1 MEPIKNKVHQEK
13 ANNLNSS
20 SKKNQGGLSNSS
32 ESKGD
37 PNSSNKNLLKDTV
50 KKLNSPKDE
59 NTIKDQKK
67 LKNGN
72 PTNAKEK
79 TFYQFIQGILNDDK
93 PKLEKILKDCQSHA
107 MVNRL
112 SIEGFTPIQYAALFG
127 SISAFDYLISL
138 KAQTDKDVEGL
149 HLIHLSLSRAIF
161 KKYQKKCLSMFNHI
175 YKKLPEQRKYV
186 DRLGRTFLHMIFE
199 YDFSQALEK
208 MEINLEDLF
217 QEDYNGDYVINYIYI
232 YNANNCFLE
241 VAKDSKCLA
250 EIYRLIRKK
259 YEENKGGKYIF
270 KEKFL
275 ENLFLRQ
282 NFYAIGIIII
292 NSLCFQKELIEDL
305 DNLYKYYSQIDKT
318 QSEIEQIGINNMKE
332 NLKYALNVM
341 KNLNRDTNLQFKFP
355 KIFDKKTGI
364 IYNSNC
370 IKHIKLPDEKV
381 KHLTT
386 RLEMFENSDRLAC
399 LIDGETGVIL
409 NDQIFYFGTEKK
421 YAYSGNTN
429 MAFHESTRKACL
441 NDILKCHDIK
451 YIRNLKN
458 LCEKINQ
465 SKTRN
470 NTNDINNNN
479 INTNNNNN
487 NINEKENGNIDDI
500 NCNLNCLNSNPVII
514 SEMQKTQKS
523 EDSLFNYQKID
534 CDTYINEYSY
544 ENIYNTTGC
553 VFDAIDYVM
562 NKSIQNA
569 FVLIRPPG
577 HHAGFYGP
585 VENPVVTSAGF
596 CIVNNVAIGAAY
608 LKNTY
613 RDQIKKIAIVD
624 FDVHHGNG
632 TEEIIQML
640 NYKKFCKKFQFAKN
654 GFFTVEDVKQ
664 INWLDFDDAKNI
676 LFISTH
682 IYDKANEKKFYPYSG
697 GTETNTDKQSPL
709 YPGGILNIPFGF
721 KNNLPYEYRNVFRAK
736 IIPRL
741 CKFKPDFIFIS
752 AGFDGH
758 ENESINQH
766 HMSLNEFDFA
776 FITEQIQFVANKFAE
791 GRVVSVL
798 EGGYNVSTGLISSF
812 AQSALTHAR
821 FMNSSANTCQC
832 FDVKLTGIKRKYE
845 LEDEMN
851 IYNKNNKV
859 KNKPRRSERIRHH
872 DDDFK
877 KDDFGF

>member
-1 MEPIKNKVHQEK
+1 MEPNRNKALREM
-13 ANNLNSS
+13 ANNSNDSTR
-20 SKKNQGGLSNSS
+20 KKEGLQPNSS
-32 ESKGD
+32 ERKSD
-37 PNSSNKNLLKDTV
+37 SNPANKVQIKDIS
-50 KKLNSPKDE
+50 KKLNSLNEE
-59 NTIKDQKK
+59 NTMKDPKK

-72 PTNAKEK
+72 QSTTKEK
-79 TFYQFIQGILNDDK
+79 TFYQFIAGILRDDRDQ
-93 PKLEKILKDCQSHA
+93 LEKILKACQSHA

-138 KAQTDKDVEGL
+138 KAQTDKEVEGL
-149 HLIHLSLSRAIF
+149 HLIHLSLSRAVF
-161 KKYQKKCLSMFNHI
+161 KKEHNKCLKMFNHI
-175 YKKLPEQRKYV
+175 YENFPEQRKYV
-186 DRLGRTFLHMIFE
+186 DRLGRTFLHLIFE
-199 YDFSQALEK
+199 YDFAEALEK
-208 MEINLEDLF
+208 IDINIEDLF

-232 YNANNCFLE
+232 YNANNCFFK
-241 VAKDSKCLA
+241 VASDYNILSD
-250 EIYRLIRKK
+250 IYRLIRKK
-259 YEENKGGKYIF
+259 YEENKGGKYIL

-282 NFYAIGIIII
+282 NFYAIGILII
-292 NSLCFQKELIEDL
+292 NSRYFEKELIDDL
-305 DNLYKYYSQIDKT
+305 YNLSKYYSQIDKS
-318 QSEIEQIGINNMKE
+318 QSEIEQYGINNMKD
-332 NLKYALNVM
+332 NINYAMEIM
-341 KNLNRDTNLQFKFP
+341 KTINKINNFQFKFP
-355 KIFDKKTGI
+355 RRFEKKTGI
-364 IYNSNC
+364 IYNTNC
-370 IKHIKLPDEKV
+370 IKHIQLPDDTV

-386 RLEMFENSDRLAC
+386 RIEMFENSDRLSC
-399 LIDGETGVIL
+399 LIDAESGIIL
-409 NDQIFYFGTEKK
+409 NDQIFHYGKESK
-421 YAYSGNTN
+421 YEYSGNTS
-429 MAFHESTRKACL
+429 MVFLESKRKACL

-451 YIRNLKN
+451 YIKNLKN

-465 SKTRN
+465 KNMKIN
-470 NTNDINNNN
+470 NIEINHKENNNN
-479 INTNNNNN
+479 ENNEEIN
-487 NINEKENGNIDDI
+487 G
-500 NCNLNCLNSNPVII
+500 NLNCLNSNPII
-514 SEMQKTQKS
+514 KAEMQNNQKNQN
-523 EDSLFNYQKID
+523 SLFYYQKID
-534 CDTYINEYSY
+534 CDTYVNEYSY

-562 NKSIQNA
+562 KKNIQNA

-613 RDQIKKIAIVD
+613 RDKIKKIAIVD

-640 NYKKFCKKFQFAKN
+640 NYKKFSKSFNYEKN
-654 GFFTVEDVKQ
+654 GFFTLEDIKQ

-682 IYDKANEKKFYPYSG
+682 IYDKTNEKKFYPYSG
-697 GTETNTDKQSPL
+697 GTDTNTDKQSPL
-709 YPGGILNIPFGF
+709 YPGGILNIPFGL

-736 IIPRL
+736 VIPRL

-766 HMSLNEFDFA
+766 HMSLNEFDFG
-776 FITEQIQFVANKFAE
+776 FITQQIQFVANKYSQ

-821 FMNSSANTCQC
+821 FLNSSVNMCQC
-832 FDVKLTGIKRKYE
+832 FNVKLTGIKRKYE
-845 LEDEMN
+845 FEDEMN

-859 KNKPRRSERIRHH
+859 KNKPRRSERIKHH
-872 DDDFK
+872 DDDYK
-877 KDDFGF
+877 KDEYGY

>member
-1 MEPIKNKVHQEK
+1 MEPNKNKIPKEMP
-13 ANNLNSS
+13 NNFNTTT
-20 SKKNQGGLSNSS
+20 KKKEGGLSNSS

-37 PNSSNKNLLKDTV
+37 PNSSSKNLLKDLT
-50 KKLNSPKDE
+50 KKLNPSNEE
-59 NTIKDQKK
+59 NTIKDPKK
-67 LKNGN
+67 SKNAN
-72 PTNAKEK
+72 PSTTKEK
-79 TFYQFIQGILNDDK
+79 TFYQFISGILSDDK
-93 PKLEKILKDCQSHA
+93 PQLEKILKACQSHA

-112 SIEGFTPIQYAALFG
+112 SIEGLTPIQYAALFG

-138 KAQTDKDVEGL
+138 KAQTDKEVEGL

-161 KKYQKKCLSMFNHI
+161 KREQKKCLNMFNHI

-186 DRLGRTFLHMIFE
+186 DRLGRTFLHLIFE
-199 YDFSQALEK
+199 YDFQDALEK
-208 MEINLEDLF
+208 IEINLDDLF

-232 YNANNCFLE
+232 YNANNCFIQ
-241 VAKDSKCLA
+241 VAKDYKLLG
-250 EIYRLIRKK
+250 EIYCMTRKK
-259 YEENKGGKYIF
+259 YEENKGGKYIL

-282 NFYAIGIIII
+282 NFYAIGMLII
-292 NSLCFQKELIEDL
+292 NSLYFQKELMEDL
-305 DNLYKYYSQIDKT
+305 ESLNRYYSQIEKT
-318 QSEIEQIGINNMKE
+318 QGEIEQNGIISMKE
-332 NLKYALNVM
+332 NIKYAINILK
-341 KNLNRDTNLQFKFP
+341 KNKNNQPQFKFP
-355 KIFDKKTGI
+355 RKFQKKTGI
-364 IYNSNC
+364 IYNTNC
-370 IKHIKLPDEKV
+370 IKHIKLPDDTV

-399 LIDGETGVIL
+399 LIDGESGVIL
-409 NDQIFYFGTEKK
+409 NDQIFHYGKESK
-421 YAYSGNTN
+421 YEYTGNPEV
-429 MAFHESTRKACL
+429 AFHESKRKACL

-465 SKTRN
+465 NKKRN
-470 NTNDINNNN
+470 NPNDEIKNINN
-479 INTNNNNN
+479 NTNNN
-487 NINEKENGNIDDI
+487 ENVDDI

-553 VFDAIDYVM
+553 VFDAIDFVM
-562 NKSIQNA
+562 NKTIQNA

-613 RDQIKKIAIVD
+613 RDKIKKIAIVD

-640 NYKKFCKKFQFAKN
+640 NYKKFSKSFQYEKN
-654 GFFTVEDVKQ
+654 GFFTVEDIKQ

-697 GTETNTDKQSPL
+697 GTETNTEKQSPL

-721 KNNLPYEYRNVFRAK
+721 KNNLPYEYRNVFRSK
-736 IIPRL
+736 VIPRL

-776 FITEQIQFVANKFAE
+776 FITEQIQFVANKYAE

-821 FMNSSANTCQC
+821 FMNSSVNMYQC

-859 KNKPRRSERIRHH
+859 KNKPRRSERIKHH
-872 DDDFK
+872 DDDYK
-877 KDDFGF
+877 KDDYGF

>member
-1 MEPIKNKVHQEK
+1 MEPNKNKIPKEMP
-13 ANNLNSS
+13 NNFNTTT
-20 SKKNQGGLSNSS
+20 KKKEGGLSNSS

-37 PNSSNKNLLKDTV
+37 PNSSSKNLLKDLT
-50 KKLNSPKDE
+50 KKLNPSNEE
-59 NTIKDQKK
+59 NTIKDPKK
-67 LKNGN
+67 SKNAN
-72 PTNAKEK
+72 PSTTKEK
-79 TFYQFIQGILNDDK
+79 TFYQFISGILSDDK
-93 PKLEKILKDCQSHA
+93 PQLEKILKACQSHA

-112 SIEGFTPIQYAALFG
+112 SIEGLTPIQYAALFG

-138 KAQTDKDVEGL
+138 KAQTDKEVEGL

-161 KKYQKKCLSMFNHI
+161 KREQKKCLNMFNHI

-186 DRLGRTFLHMIFE
+186 DRLGRTFLHLIFE
-199 YDFSQALEK
+199 YDFQDALEK
-208 MEINLEDLF
+208 IDINLDDLF

-232 YNANNCFLE
+232 YNANNCFIQ
-241 VAKDSKCLA
+241 VAKDYKLLG
-250 EIYRLIRKK
+250 EIYCMTRKK
-259 YEENKGGKYIF
+259 YEENKGGKYIL

-282 NFYAIGIIII
+282 NFYAIGMLII
-292 NSLCFQKELIEDL
+292 NSLYFQKELMEDL
-305 DNLYKYYSQIDKT
+305 ESLNRYYSQIEKT
-318 QSEIEQIGINNMKE
+318 QGEIEQNGIISMKE
-332 NLKYALNVM
+332 NIKYAINILK
-341 KNLNRDTNLQFKFP
+341 KNKNNQPQFKFP
-355 KIFDKKTGI
+355 RKFQKKTGI
-364 IYNSNC
+364 IYNTNC
-370 IKHIKLPDEKV
+370 IKHIKLPDDTV

-399 LIDGETGVIL
+399 LIDGESGVIL
-409 NDQIFYFGTEKK
+409 NDQIFHYGKDTKNE
-421 YAYSGNTN
+421 YTGNPEV
-429 MAFHESTRKACL
+429 AFHESKRKACL

-465 SKTRN
+465 NKKRN
-470 NTNDINNNN
+470 NTNDEIKNLNN
-479 INTNNNNN
+479 NTNNN
-487 NINEKENGNIDDI
+487 ENVDDI

-553 VFDAIDYVM
+553 VFDAIDFVM
-562 NKSIQNA
+562 NKTIQNA

-613 RDQIKKIAIVD
+613 RDKIKKIAIVD

-640 NYKKFCKKFQFAKN
+640 NYKKFSKSFQYEKN
-654 GFFTVEDVKQ
+654 GFFTVEDIKQ

-697 GTETNTDKQSPL
+697 GTGTNSEKQSPL

-721 KNNLPYEYRNVFRAK
+721 KNNLPYEYRNVFRSK
-736 IIPRL
+736 VIPRL

-776 FITEQIQFVANKFAE
+776 FITEQIQFVANKYAE

-821 FMNSSANTCQC
+821 FMNSSVNMYQC

-859 KNKPRRSERIRHH
+859 KNKPRRSERIKHH
-872 DDDFK
+872 DDDYK
-877 KDDFGF
+877 KDDYGF

>member
-1 MEPIKNKVHQEK
+1 MEPNKNKVPKEMP
-13 ANNLNSS
+13 NNFNSTT
-20 SKKNQGGLSNSS
+20 KKKEGGLSNSS

-37 PNSSNKNLLKDTV
+37 PNSSSKNLLKDLV
-50 KKLNSPKDE
+50 KKFNSPNEE
-59 NTIKDQKK
+59 NTIKDPKK
-67 LKNGN
+67 SKNAN
-72 PTNAKEK
+72 PSTAKEK
-79 TFYQFIQGILNDDK
+79 TFYQFISGILSDDK
-93 PKLEKILKDCQSHA
+93 PQLEKILKACQSHA

-112 SIEGFTPIQYAALFG
+112 SIEGLTPIQYAALFG

-138 KAQTDKDVEGL
+138 KAQTDKEVEGL

-161 KKYQKKCLSMFNHI
+161 KREHKKCLNMFNHI

-186 DRLGRTFLHMIFE
+186 DRLGRTFLHLIFE
-199 YDFSQALEK
+199 YDFAQALEK
-208 MEINLEDLF
+208 IDINLDDLF

-232 YNANNCFLE
+232 YKANNCFLQ
-241 VAKDSKCLA
+241 VAKDYKLLA
-250 EIYRLIRKK
+250 EIYRLTRKK
-259 YEENKGGKYIF
+259 YEENKGGKYIL

-282 NFYAIGIIII
+282 NFYAIGMMIV
-292 NSLCFQKELIEDL
+292 NSQFFQKELLEDL
-305 DNLYKYYSQIDKT
+305 ENLSKYYSQIEKT
-318 QSEIEQIGINNMKE
+318 QSEIEQNGIISMKE
-332 NLKYALNVM
+332 NIKYAIDTLSMN
-341 KNLNRDTNLQFKFP
+341 KNNQFQFKFP
-355 KIFDKKTGI
+355 KKFQSKTGI

-370 IKHIKLPDEKV
+370 IKHIKLPDDTV

-399 LIDGETGVIL
+399 LIDGESGVIL
-409 NDQIFYFGTEKK
+409 NDQIFYYGKETRNE
-421 YAYSGNTN
+421 YSGNPDV
-429 MAFHESTRKACL
+429 AFHESRRKACL

-465 SKTRN
+465 NKKRN
-470 NTNDINNNN
+470 NTNTNEINNINNNS
-479 INTNNNNN
+479 NNN
-487 NINEKENGNIDDI
+487 ENVDDI

-534 CDTYINEYSY
+534 CDTYVNEYSY

-553 VFDAIDYVM
+553 VFDAIDFVM

-613 RDQIKKIAIVD
+613 RDKIKKIAIVD

-640 NYKKFCKKFQFAKN
+640 NYKKFCKSFQYEKN
-654 GFFTVEDVKQ
+654 GFFTVEDTKQ

-697 GTETNTDKQSPL
+697 GTETNTEKQSPL

-721 KNNLPYEYRNVFRAK
+721 KNNLPYEYRNVFRSK
-736 IIPRL
+736 VIPRL

-776 FITEQIQFVANKFAE
+776 FITEQIQFVANKYAE
-791 GRVVSVL
+791 KRVVSVL

-821 FMNSSANTCQC
+821 FMNSSVNMYQC

-859 KNKPRRSERIRHH
+859 KNKPRRSERIKHH
-872 DDDFK
+872 DDDYK

>member
-1 MEPIKNKVHQEK
+1 MEPNKNKIPKEMP
-13 ANNLNSS
+13 NNFNTTT
-20 SKKNQGGLSNSS
+20 KKKEGGLSNSS

-37 PNSSNKNLLKDTV
+37 PNSSSKNLLKDLT
-50 KKLNSPKDE
+50 KKLNPSNEE
-59 NTIKDQKK
+59 NTIKDPKK
-67 LKNGN
+67 SKNAN
-72 PTNAKEK
+72 PSTTKEK
-79 TFYQFIQGILNDDK
+79 TFYQFISGILSDDK
-93 PKLEKILKDCQSHA
+93 PQLEKILKACQSHA

-112 SIEGFTPIQYAALFG
+112 SIEGLTPIQYAALFG

-138 KAQTDKDVEGL
+138 KAQTDKEVEGL

-161 KKYQKKCLSMFNHI
+161 KREQKKCLNMFNHI

-186 DRLGRTFLHMIFE
+186 DRLGRTFLHLIFE
-199 YDFSQALEK
+199 YDFQDALEK
-208 MEINLEDLF
+208 IDINLDDLF

-232 YNANNCFLE
+232 YNANNCFIQ
-241 VAKDSKCLA
+241 VAKDYKLLG
-250 EIYRLIRKK
+250 EIYCMTRKK
-259 YEENKGGKYIF
+259 YEENKGGKYIL

-282 NFYAIGIIII
+282 NFYAIGMLII
-292 NSLCFQKELIEDL
+292 NSLYFQKELMEDL
-305 DNLYKYYSQIDKT
+305 ESLNRYYSQIEKT
-318 QSEIEQIGINNMKE
+318 QGEIEQNGIISMKE
-332 NLKYALNVM
+332 NIKYAINILK
-341 KNLNRDTNLQFKFP
+341 KNKNNQLQFKFP
-355 KIFDKKTGI
+355 RKFQKKTGI
-364 IYNSNC
+364 IYNTNC
-370 IKHIKLPDEKV
+370 IKHIKLPDDTV

-399 LIDGETGVIL
+399 LIDGESGVIL
-409 NDQIFYFGTEKK
+409 NDQIFHYGKDTKNE
-421 YAYSGNTN
+421 YTGNPEV
-429 MAFHESTRKACL
+429 AFHESKRKACL

-465 SKTRN
+465 NKKRN
-470 NTNDINNNN
+470 NPNDEIKNINN
-479 INTNNNNN
+479 NTNNN
-487 NINEKENGNIDDI
+487 ENVDDI

-553 VFDAIDYVM
+553 VFDAIDFVM
-562 NKSIQNA
+562 NKTIQNA

-613 RDQIKKIAIVD
+613 RDKIKKIAIVD

-640 NYKKFCKKFQFAKN
+640 NYKKFSKSFQYEKN
-654 GFFTVEDVKQ
+654 GFFTVEDIKQ

-697 GTETNTDKQSPL
+697 GTETNTEKQSPL

-721 KNNLPYEYRNVFRAK
+721 KNNLPYEYRNVFRSK
-736 IIPRL
+736 VIPRL

-776 FITEQIQFVANKFAE
+776 FITEQIQFVANKYAE

-821 FMNSSANTCQC
+821 FMNSSVNMYQC

-859 KNKPRRSERIRHH
+859 KNKPRRSERIKHH
-872 DDDFK
+872 DDDYK
-877 KDDFGF
+877 KDDYGF

>member
-1 MEPIKNKVHQEK
+1 MEPNKNKIPKEMP
-13 ANNLNSS
+13 NNFNTTT
-20 SKKNQGGLSNSS
+20 KKKEGGLSNSS

-37 PNSSNKNLLKDTV
+37 PNSSSKNLLKDLT
-50 KKLNSPKDE
+50 KKLNPSNEE
-59 NTIKDQKK
+59 NTIKDPKK
-67 LKNGN
+67 SKNAN
-72 PTNAKEK
+72 PSTTKEK
-79 TFYQFIQGILNDDK
+79 TFYQFISGILSDDK
-93 PKLEKILKDCQSHA
+93 PQLEKILKACQSHA

-112 SIEGFTPIQYAALFG
+112 SIEGLTPIQYAALFG

-138 KAQTDKDVEGL
+138 KAQTDKEVEGL

-161 KKYQKKCLSMFNHI
+161 KREQKKCLNMFNHI

-186 DRLGRTFLHMIFE
+186 DRLGRTFLHLIFE
-199 YDFSQALEK
+199 YDFQDALEK
-208 MEINLEDLF
+208 IEINLDDLF

-232 YNANNCFLE
+232 YNANNCFIQ
-241 VAKDSKCLA
+241 VAKDYKLLG
-250 EIYRLIRKK
+250 EIYCMTRKK
-259 YEENKGGKYIF
+259 YEENKGGKYIL

-282 NFYAIGIIII
+282 NFYAIGMLII
-292 NSLCFQKELIEDL
+292 NSLYFQKELMEDL
-305 DNLYKYYSQIDKT
+305 ESLNRYYSQIEKT
-318 QSEIEQIGINNMKE
+318 QGEIEQNGIISMKE
-332 NLKYALNVM
+332 NIKYAINILK
-341 KNLNRDTNLQFKFP
+341 KNKNNQPQFKFP
-355 KIFDKKTGI
+355 RKFQKKTGI
-364 IYNSNC
+364 IYNTNC
-370 IKHIKLPDEKV
+370 IKHIKLPDDTV

-399 LIDGETGVIL
+399 LIDGESGVIL
-409 NDQIFYFGTEKK
+409 NDQIFHYGKESK
-421 YAYSGNTN
+421 YEYTGNPEV
-429 MAFHESTRKACL
+429 AFHESKRKACL

-465 SKTRN
+465 NKKRN
-470 NTNDINNNN
+470 NPNDEIKNINNN
-479 INTNNNNN
+479 INNN
-487 NINEKENGNIDDI
+487 ENVDDI

-553 VFDAIDYVM
+553 VFDAIDFVM
-562 NKSIQNA
+562 NKTIQNA

-613 RDQIKKIAIVD
+613 RDKIKKIAIVD

-640 NYKKFCKKFQFAKN
+640 NYKKFSKSFQYEKN
-654 GFFTVEDVKQ
+654 GFFTVEDIKQ

-697 GTETNTDKQSPL
+697 GTETNTEKQSPL

-721 KNNLPYEYRNVFRAK
+721 KNNLPYEYRNVFRSK
-736 IIPRL
+736 VIPRL

-776 FITEQIQFVANKFAE
+776 FITEQIQFVANKYAE

-821 FMNSSANTCQC
+821 FMNSSVNMYQC

-859 KNKPRRSERIRHH
+859 KNKPRRSERIKHH
-872 DDDFK
+872 DDDYK
-877 KDDFGF
+877 KDDYGF

>member
-1 MEPIKNKVHQEK
+1 MEPNRNKSPNLIP
-13 ANNLNSS
+13 NNLNTSI
-20 SKKNQGGLSNSS
+20 KKKEGALSNSS
-32 ESKGD
+32 ESQGD
-37 PNSSNKNLLKDTV
+37 PNSSSKILFKDST
-50 KKLNSPKDE
+50 KKINSTNEE
-59 NTIKDQKK
+59 NSIKDPKK
-67 LKNGN
+67 LKNVN
-72 PTNAKEK
+72 PSSSKEK
-79 TFYQFIQGILNDDK
+79 TFYQFITGIFNDDK
-93 PKLEKILKDCQSHA
+93 PQLEKILKACQSHA

-127 SISAFDYLISL
+127 SISSFDYLLSL
-138 KAQTDKDVEGL
+138 KAQTDKEVEGL

-161 KKYQKKCLSMFNHI
+161 KKDHKKCLNMFNHI

-186 DRLGRTFLHMIFE
+186 DRLGRTFLHLIFE
-199 YDFSQALEK
+199 YDFHDALEK
-208 MEINLEDLF
+208 VDISTEDLF

-232 YNANNCFLE
+232 YNANNCFMQ
-241 VAKDSKCLA
+241 VAKDPKILA
-250 EIYRLIRKK
+250 ELYSLTRKK
-259 YEENKGGKYIF
+259 YEENKGGKYIL

-275 ENLFLRQ
+275 ENLFIRQ
-282 NFYAIGIIII
+282 NFYAIGIMII
-292 NSLCFQKELIEDL
+292 NGVYFQKELMEDL
-305 DNLYKYYSQIDKT
+305 NNLSKYYSQIDKS
-318 QSEIEQIGINNMKE
+318 QSEIEQYGINCMKE
-332 NLKYALNVM
+332 NIKYAISILKIIN
-341 KNLNRDTNLQFKFP
+341 KYNNNFQFKFP
-355 KIFDKKTGI
+355 KKIEKKTGI

-370 IKHIKLPDEKV
+370 IKHIQLPDENV

-386 RLEMFENSDRLAC
+386 RADMFENSDRLFC
-399 LIDGETGVIL
+399 LIDEKSGVIL
-409 NDQIFYFGTEKK
+409 NDQIFHFGKGTK
-421 YAYSGNTN
+421 YEYSGNPDVI
-429 MAFHESTRKACL
+429 FFESTRKACL

-451 YIRNLKN
+451 YIKNLKN

-465 SKTRN
+465 KNTKSN
-470 NTNDINNNN
+470 NQELNNGNNMSNNN
-479 INTNNNNN
+479 
-487 NINEKENGNIDDI
+487 ENIDDI
-500 NCNLNCLNSNPVII
+500 NCNLNCLNSNPAVIA
-514 SEMQKTQKS
+514 EMQNTEKTKN
-523 EDSLFNYQKID
+523 SLFNYQKID

-553 VFDAIDYVM
+553 VFDAIDLVM
-562 NKSIQNA
+562 HKTIENA

-585 VENPVVTSAGF
+585 VENPVVTSSGF

-608 LKNTY
+608 LKNVY
-613 RDQIKKIAIVD
+613 RDSIKKIAIVD

-640 NYKKFCKKFQFAKN
+640 NYKKFSKSFQYEKN
-654 GFFTVEDVKQ
+654 GFFTVEDTKQ

-697 GTETNTDKQSPL
+697 GTETNTDKESPL

-736 IIPRL
+736 VIPRL
-741 CKFKPDFIFIS
+741 CKFKPDFILIS

-776 FITEQIQFVANKFAE
+776 FITQQIQFVANKYSE

-798 EGGYNVSTGLISSF
+798 EGGYNVSTGIISSF

-821 FMNSSANTCQC
+821 FLNSSVNMCQC
-832 FDVKLTGIKRKYE
+832 FDIKLTGIKRKYE

-851 IYNKNNKV
+851 TYNKNNKV
-859 KNKPRRSERIRHH
+859 KNKPRRSERIKHH
-872 DDDFK
+872 DDDYK
-877 KDDFGF
+877 KDDFGFD

>member
-1 MEPIKNKVHQEK
+1 MEPNKNKVPKEMP
-13 ANNLNSS
+13 NNFNSTT
-20 SKKNQGGLSNSS
+20 KKKEGGLSNSS

-37 PNSSNKNLLKDTV
+37 PNTSSKNLLKDLA
-50 KKLNSPKDE
+50 KKFNSPNEE
-59 NTIKDQKK
+59 NTIKDPKK
-67 LKNGN
+67 SKNAN
-72 PTNAKEK
+72 PSTAKEK
-79 TFYQFIQGILNDDK
+79 TFYQFISGILSDDK
-93 PKLEKILKDCQSHA
+93 PQLEKILKACQSHA

-112 SIEGFTPIQYAALFG
+112 SIEGLTPIQYAALFG

-138 KAQTDKDVEGL
+138 KAQTDKEVEGL

-161 KKYQKKCLSMFNHI
+161 KREQKKCLNMFNHI

-186 DRLGRTFLHMIFE
+186 DRLGRTFLHLIFE
-199 YDFSQALEK
+199 YDFQDALEK
-208 MEINLEDLF
+208 IDINLDDLF

-232 YNANNCFLE
+232 YNANNCFIQ
-241 VAKDSKCLA
+241 VAKDYKLLG
-250 EIYRLIRKK
+250 EIYCMTRKK
-259 YEENKGGKYIF
+259 YEENKGGKYIL

-282 NFYAIGIIII
+282 NFYAIGMLII
-292 NSLCFQKELIEDL
+292 NSLYFQKELMEDL
-305 DNLYKYYSQIDKT
+305 ESLNRYYSQIEKT
-318 QSEIEQIGINNMKE
+318 QGEIEQNGIISMKE
-332 NLKYALNVM
+332 NIKYAINILK
-341 KNLNRDTNLQFKFP
+341 KNKNNQPQFKFP
-355 KIFDKKTGI
+355 RKFQKKTGI
-364 IYNSNC
+364 IYNTNC
-370 IKHIKLPDEKV
+370 IKHIKLPDDTV

-399 LIDGETGVIL
+399 LIDGESGVIL
-409 NDQIFYFGTEKK
+409 NDQIFHYGKDTKNE
-421 YAYSGNTN
+421 YTGNPEV
-429 MAFHESTRKACL
+429 AFHESKRKACL

-465 SKTRN
+465 NKKRN
-470 NTNDINNNN
+470 NTNDEIKNLNN
-479 INTNNNNN
+479 NTNNN
-487 NINEKENGNIDDI
+487 ENVDDI

-553 VFDAIDYVM
+553 VFDAIDFVM
-562 NKSIQNA
+562 NKTIQNA

-613 RDQIKKIAIVD
+613 RDKIKKIAIVD

-640 NYKKFCKKFQFAKN
+640 NYKKFSKSFQYEKN
-654 GFFTVEDVKQ
+654 GFFTVEDIKQ

-697 GTETNTDKQSPL
+697 GTETNTEKQSPL

-721 KNNLPYEYRNVFRAK
+721 KNNLPYEYRNVFRSK
-736 IIPRL
+736 VIPRL

-776 FITEQIQFVANKFAE
+776 FITEQIQFVANKYAE

-821 FMNSSANTCQC
+821 FMNSSVNMYQC

-859 KNKPRRSERIRHH
+859 KNKPRRSERIKHH
-872 DDDFK
+872 DDDYK
-877 KDDFGF
+877 KDDYGF

>member
-1 MEPIKNKVHQEK
+1 MEPNKNKIPKEMP
-13 ANNLNSS
+13 NNFNTTT
-20 SKKNQGGLSNSS
+20 KKKEGGLSNSS

-37 PNSSNKNLLKDTV
+37 PNSSSKNLLKDLT
-50 KKLNSPKDE
+50 KKLNPSNEE
-59 NTIKDQKK
+59 NTIKDPKK
-67 LKNGN
+67 SKNAN
-72 PTNAKEK
+72 PSTTKEK
-79 TFYQFIQGILNDDK
+79 TFYQFISGILSDDK
-93 PKLEKILKDCQSHA
+93 PQLEKILKACQSHA

-112 SIEGFTPIQYAALFG
+112 SIEGLTPIQYAALFG

-138 KAQTDKDVEGL
+138 KAQTDKEVEGL

-161 KKYQKKCLSMFNHI
+161 KREQKKCLNMFNHI

-186 DRLGRTFLHMIFE
+186 DRLGRTFLHLIFE
-199 YDFSQALEK
+199 YDFQDALEK
-208 MEINLEDLF
+208 IDINLDDLF

-232 YNANNCFLE
+232 YNANNCFIQ
-241 VAKDSKCLA
+241 VAKDYKLLG
-250 EIYRLIRKK
+250 EIYCMTRKK
-259 YEENKGGKYIF
+259 YEENKGGKYIL

-282 NFYAIGIIII
+282 NFYAIGMLII
-292 NSLCFQKELIEDL
+292 NSLYFQKELMEDL
-305 DNLYKYYSQIDKT
+305 ESLNRYYSQIEKT
-318 QSEIEQIGINNMKE
+318 QGEIEQNGIISMKE
-332 NLKYALNVM
+332 NIKYAINILK
-341 KNLNRDTNLQFKFP
+341 KNKNNQPQFKFP
-355 KIFDKKTGI
+355 RKFQKKTGI
-364 IYNSNC
+364 IYNTNC
-370 IKHIKLPDEKV
+370 IKHIKLPDDTV

-399 LIDGETGVIL
+399 LIDGESGVIL
-409 NDQIFYFGTEKK
+409 NDQIFHYGKDTKNE
-421 YAYSGNTN
+421 YTGNPEV
-429 MAFHESTRKACL
+429 AFHESKRKACL

-465 SKTRN
+465 NKKRN
-470 NTNDINNNN
+470 NTNDEIKNINNN
-479 INTNNNNN
+479 INNN
-487 NINEKENGNIDDI
+487 ENVDDI

-553 VFDAIDYVM
+553 VFDAIDFVM
-562 NKSIQNA
+562 NKTIQNA

-613 RDQIKKIAIVD
+613 RDKIKKIAIVD

-640 NYKKFCKKFQFAKN
+640 NYKKFSKSFQYEKN
-654 GFFTVEDVKQ
+654 GFFTVEDIKQ

-697 GTETNTDKQSPL
+697 GTETNTEKQSPL

-721 KNNLPYEYRNVFRAK
+721 KNNLPYEYRNVFRSK
-736 IIPRL
+736 VIPRL

-776 FITEQIQFVANKFAE
+776 FITEQIQFVANKYAE

-821 FMNSSANTCQC
+821 FMNSSVNMYQC

-859 KNKPRRSERIRHH
+859 KNKPRRSERIKHH
-872 DDDFK
+872 DDDYK
-877 KDDFGF
+877 KDDYGF

>member
-1 MEPIKNKVHQEK
+1 MEPNKNKIPKEMP
-13 ANNLNSS
+13 NNFNTTT
-20 SKKNQGGLSNSS
+20 KKKEGGLSNSS

-37 PNSSNKNLLKDTV
+37 PNSSNKNLLKDLT
-50 KKLNSPKDE
+50 KKLNPSNEE
-59 NTIKDQKK
+59 NTIKDPKK
-67 LKNGN
+67 SKNAN
-72 PTNAKEK
+72 PSTTKEK
-79 TFYQFIQGILNDDK
+79 TFYQFISGILSDDK
-93 PKLEKILKDCQSHA
+93 PQLEKILKACQSHA

-112 SIEGFTPIQYAALFG
+112 SIEGLTPIQYAALFG

-138 KAQTDKDVEGL
+138 KAQTDKEVEGL

-161 KKYQKKCLSMFNHI
+161 KREQKKCLNMFNHI

-186 DRLGRTFLHMIFE
+186 DRLGRTFLHLIFE
-199 YDFSQALEK
+199 YDFQDALEK
-208 MEINLEDLF
+208 IEINLDDLF

-232 YNANNCFLE
+232 YNANNCFIQ
-241 VAKDSKCLA
+241 VAKDYKLLG
-250 EIYRLIRKK
+250 EIYCMTRKK
-259 YEENKGGKYIF
+259 YEENKGGKYIL

-282 NFYAIGIIII
+282 NFYTIGMLII
-292 NSLCFQKELIEDL
+292 NSLYFQKELMEDL
-305 DNLYKYYSQIDKT
+305 ESLNRYYSQIEKT
-318 QSEIEQIGINNMKE
+318 QGEIEQNGIISMKE
-332 NLKYALNVM
+332 NIKYAINILK
-341 KNLNRDTNLQFKFP
+341 KNKNIPPQFKFP
-355 KIFDKKTGI
+355 RKFQKKTGI
-364 IYNSNC
+364 IYNTNC
-370 IKHIKLPDEKV
+370 IKHIKLPDDTV

-399 LIDGETGVIL
+399 LIDGESGVIL
-409 NDQIFYFGTEKK
+409 NDQIFHYGKDSKNEYT
-421 YAYSGNTN
+421 GNPEV
-429 MAFHESTRKACL
+429 AFHESKRKACL

-465 SKTRN
+465 NKKRN
-470 NTNDINNNN
+470 NTNDEIKNINNN
-479 INTNNNNN
+479 INNN
-487 NINEKENGNIDDI
+487 ENVDDI

-534 CDTYINEYSY
+534 CDTYVNEYSY

-553 VFDAIDYVM
+553 VFDAIDFVM
-562 NKSIQNA
+562 NKTIQNA

-613 RDQIKKIAIVD
+613 RDKTKKIAIVD

-640 NYKKFCKKFQFAKN
+640 NYKKFSKSFQYEKN
-654 GFFTVEDVKQ
+654 GFFTVEDIKQ

-697 GTETNTDKQSPL
+697 GTETNTEKQSPL

-721 KNNLPYEYRNVFRAK
+721 KNNLPYEYRNVFRSK
-736 IIPRL
+736 VIPRL

-776 FITEQIQFVANKFAE
+776 FITEQIQFVANKYAE

-821 FMNSSANTCQC
+821 FMNSSVNMYQC

-859 KNKPRRSERIRHH
+859 KNKPRRSERIKHH
-872 DDDFK
+872 DDDYK
-877 KDDFGF
+877 KDDYGF

>member
-1 MEPIKNKVHQEK
+1 MEPNKNKIPKEMP
-13 ANNLNSS
+13 NNFNTTT
-20 SKKNQGGLSNSS
+20 KKKEGGLSNSS

-37 PNSSNKNLLKDTV
+37 PNSSSKNLLKDLT
-50 KKLNSPKDE
+50 KKLNPSNEE
-59 NTIKDQKK
+59 NTIKDPKK
-67 LKNGN
+67 SKNAN
-72 PTNAKEK
+72 PSTTKEK
-79 TFYQFIQGILNDDK
+79 TFYQFISGILSDDK
-93 PKLEKILKDCQSHA
+93 PQLEKILKACQSHA

-112 SIEGFTPIQYAALFG
+112 SIEGLTPIQYAALFG

-138 KAQTDKDVEGL
+138 KAQTDKEVEGL

-161 KKYQKKCLSMFNHI
+161 KREQKKCLNMFNHI

-186 DRLGRTFLHMIFE
+186 DRLGRTFLHLIFE
-199 YDFSQALEK
+199 YDFQDALEK
-208 MEINLEDLF
+208 IEINLDDLF

-232 YNANNCFLE
+232 YNANNCFIQ
-241 VAKDSKCLA
+241 VAKDYKLLG
-250 EIYRLIRKK
+250 EIYCMTRKK
-259 YEENKGGKYIF
+259 YEENKGGKYIL

-282 NFYAIGIIII
+282 NFYAIGMLII
-292 NSLCFQKELIEDL
+292 NSLYFQKELMEDL
-305 DNLYKYYSQIDKT
+305 ESLNRYYSQIEKT
-318 QSEIEQIGINNMKE
+318 QGEIEQNGIISMKE
-332 NLKYALNVM
+332 NIKYAINILK
-341 KNLNRDTNLQFKFP
+341 KNKNNQPQFKFP
-355 KIFDKKTGI
+355 RKFQKKTGI
-364 IYNSNC
+364 IYNTNC
-370 IKHIKLPDEKV
+370 IKHIKLPDDTV

-399 LIDGETGVIL
+399 LIDGESGVIL
-409 NDQIFYFGTEKK
+409 NDQIFHYGKDTKNE
-421 YAYSGNTN
+421 YTGNPEV
-429 MAFHESTRKACL
+429 AFHESKRKACL

-465 SKTRN
+465 NKKRN
-470 NTNDINNNN
+470 NTNDEIKNLNN
-479 INTNNNNN
+479 NTNNN
-487 NINEKENGNIDDI
+487 ENVDDI

-553 VFDAIDYVM
+553 VFDAIDFVM
-562 NKSIQNA
+562 NKTIQNA

-613 RDQIKKIAIVD
+613 RDKIKKIAIVD

-640 NYKKFCKKFQFAKN
+640 NYKKFSKSFQYEKN
-654 GFFTVEDVKQ
+654 GFFTVEDIKQ

-697 GTETNTDKQSPL
+697 GTETNTEKQSPL

-721 KNNLPYEYRNVFRAK
+721 KNNLPYEYRNVFRSK
-736 IIPRL
+736 VIPRL

-776 FITEQIQFVANKFAE
+776 FITEQIQFVANKYAE

-821 FMNSSANTCQC
+821 FMNSSVNMYQC

-859 KNKPRRSERIRHH
+859 KNKPRRSERIKHH
-872 DDDFK
+872 DDDYK
-877 KDDFGF
+877 KDDYGF

>member
-1 MEPIKNKVHQEK
+1 MEPNKNKIPKEMP
-13 ANNLNSS
+13 NNFNTTT
-20 SKKNQGGLSNSS
+20 KKKEGGLSNSS

-37 PNSSNKNLLKDTV
+37 PNSSSKNLLKDLT
-50 KKLNSPKDE
+50 KKLNPSNEE
-59 NTIKDQKK
+59 NTIKDPKK
-67 LKNGN
+67 SKNAN
-72 PTNAKEK
+72 PSTTKEK
-79 TFYQFIQGILNDDK
+79 TFYQFISGILSDDK
-93 PKLEKILKDCQSHA
+93 PQLEKILKACQSHA

-112 SIEGFTPIQYAALFG
+112 SIEGLTPIQYAALFG

-138 KAQTDKDVEGL
+138 KAQTDKEVEGL

-161 KKYQKKCLSMFNHI
+161 KREQKKCLNMFNHI

-186 DRLGRTFLHMIFE
+186 DRLGRTFLHLIFE
-199 YDFSQALEK
+199 YDFQDALEK
-208 MEINLEDLF
+208 IDINLDDLF

-232 YNANNCFLE
+232 YNANNCFIQ
-241 VAKDSKCLA
+241 VAKDYKLLG
-250 EIYRLIRKK
+250 EIYCMTRKK
-259 YEENKGGKYIF
+259 YEENKGGKYIL

-282 NFYAIGIIII
+282 NFYAIGMLII
-292 NSLCFQKELIEDL
+292 NSLYFQKELMEDL
-305 DNLYKYYSQIDKT
+305 ESLNRYYSQIEKT
-318 QSEIEQIGINNMKE
+318 QGEIEQNGIISMKE
-332 NLKYALNVM
+332 NIKYAINILK
-341 KNLNRDTNLQFKFP
+341 KNKNNQPQFKFP
-355 KIFDKKTGI
+355 RKFQKKTGI
-364 IYNSNC
+364 IYNTNC
-370 IKHIKLPDEKV
+370 IKHIKLPDDTV

-399 LIDGETGVIL
+399 LIDGESGVIL
-409 NDQIFYFGTEKK
+409 NDQIFHYGKDTKNE
-421 YAYSGNTN
+421 YTGNPEV
-429 MAFHESTRKACL
+429 AFHESKRKACL

-465 SKTRN
+465 NKKRN
-470 NTNDINNNN
+470 NTNDEIKNLNN
-479 INTNNNNN
+479 NTNNN
-487 NINEKENGNIDDI
+487 ENVDDI

-553 VFDAIDYVM
+553 VFDAIDFVM
-562 NKSIQNA
+562 NKTIQNA

-613 RDQIKKIAIVD
+613 RDKIKKIAIVD

-640 NYKKFCKKFQFAKN
+640 NYKKFSKSFQYEKN
-654 GFFTVEDVKQ
+654 GFFTVEDIKQ

-697 GTETNTDKQSPL
+697 GTETNTEKQSPL

-721 KNNLPYEYRNVFRAK
+721 KNNLPYEYRNVFRSK
-736 IIPRL
+736 VIPRL

-776 FITEQIQFVANKFAE
+776 FITEQIQFVANKYAE

-821 FMNSSANTCQC
+821 FMNSSVNMYQC

-859 KNKPRRSERIRHH
+859 KNKPRRSERIKHH
-872 DDDFK
+872 DDDYK
-877 KDDFGF
+877 KDDYGF

>member
-1 MEPIKNKVHQEK
+1 MEPIRNKVSQIVQ
-13 ANNLNSS
+13 NNFNTAT
-20 SKKNQGGLSNSS
+20 KRKEGDQPNSS
-32 ESKGD
+32 ESQGD
-37 PNSSNKNLLKDTV
+37 PNSSSKNILKDAA
-50 KKLNSPKDE
+50 KKFNSPNEE
-59 NTIKDQKK
+59 NSIKDPKK
-67 LKNGN
+67 MKNVN
-72 PTNAKEK
+72 PSTSKEK
-79 TFYQFIQGILNDDK
+79 TFYQFINGIFKDDK
-93 PKLEKILKDCQSHA
+93 PQLEKILKACQSHA

-112 SIEGFTPIQYAALFG
+112 SIEGFTPIQYAALSG
-127 SISAFDYLISL
+127 SIAAFDYLISL
-138 KAQTDKDVEGL
+138 KAQTDKEVEGL

-161 KKYQKKCLSMFNHI
+161 RKDHKKCLNMFNHI

-186 DRLGRTFLHMIFE
+186 DRLGRTFLHLIFE
-199 YDFSQALEK
+199 YDFSDALEK
-208 MEINLEDLF
+208 IEINLEDLF

-232 YNANNCFLE
+232 YRANNCFLQ
-241 VAKDSKCLA
+241 VAKDPKLLA
-250 EIYRLIRKK
+250 EIYCLIRKK
-259 YEENKGGKYIF
+259 YEENKGGKYIY

-282 NFYAIGIIII
+282 NFYAIGVIII
-292 NSLCFQKELIEDL
+292 NSLNLQKELFEDL
-305 DNLYKYYSQIDKT
+305 ENLSQYYSQIDKT
-318 QSEIEQIGINNMKE
+318 QSAIEQEGIKSMKE
-332 NLKYALNVM
+332 NIKYAMDILKIIN
-341 KNLNRDTNLQFKFP
+341 KNNHFQFKFP
-355 KIFDKKTGI
+355 NKFQKKTGI
-364 IYNSNC
+364 IYNTNC
-370 IKHIKLPDEKV
+370 IKHIQLPDETV

-399 LIDGETGVIL
+399 LIDGESGVIL
-409 NDQIFYFGTEKK
+409 NDQIFYYGRDPK
-421 YAYSGNTN
+421 YEYSCNTD
-429 MAFHESTRKACL
+429 MEFIESKRKACL

-465 SKTRN
+465 NKTRMN
-470 NTNDINNNN
+470 NTELKNNNININNNN
-479 INTNNNNN
+479 
-487 NINEKENGNIDDI
+487 ENIDDI
-500 NCNLNCLNSNPVII
+500 NCNLNCLNSNPVVIA
-514 SEMQKTQKS
+514 EMKNNLNN
-523 EDSLFNYQKID
+523 ENSLFNYQKID
-534 CDTYINEYSY
+534 CDTYVNEYSY

-553 VFDAIDYVM
+553 VFDAIDLVM
-562 NKSIQNA
+562 DKSIQNA

-613 RDQIKKIAIVD
+613 RDKIKKIAIVD

-640 NYKKFCKKFQFAKN
+640 NYKKFSKSFSYEKN
-654 GFFTVEDVKQ
+654 GFFTVEDIKQ

-676 LFISTH
+676 LFVSTH

-697 GTETNTDKQSPL
+697 GTETNTDKHSPL

-721 KNNLPYEYRNVFRAK
+721 KNNLPYEYRNVFRSK
-736 IIPRL
+736 VIPRL
-741 CKFKPDFIFIS
+741 CKFQPDFIFIS

-776 FITEQIQFVANKFAE
+776 FITEQIQFVANKYAE

-821 FMNSSANTCQC
+821 FMNLSVNMCQC

-859 KNKPRRSERIRHH
+859 KNKPRRSERIKHH
-872 DDDFK
+872 DDDYK
-877 KDDFGF
+877 KDEFGF

>member
-1 MEPIKNKVHQEK
+1 MEPNKNKVPKEMP
-13 ANNLNSS
+13 NNFNTTT
-20 SKKNQGGLSNSS
+20 KKKEGGLSNSS

-37 PNSSNKNLLKDTV
+37 PNSSSKNLLKDMA
-50 KKLNSPKDE
+50 KKFNSPNEE
-59 NTIKDQKK
+59 NTIKDPKK
-67 LKNGN
+67 SKNAN
-72 PTNAKEK
+72 PSTAKEK
-79 TFYQFIQGILNDDK
+79 TFYQFISGILSDDK
-93 PKLEKILKDCQSHA
+93 PQLEKILKACQSHA

-112 SIEGFTPIQYAALFG
+112 SIEGLTPIQYAALFG

-138 KAQTDKDVEGL
+138 KAQTDKEVEGL

-161 KKYQKKCLSMFNHI
+161 KREHKKCLNMFNHI

-186 DRLGRTFLHMIFE
+186 DRLGRTFLHLIFE

-208 MEINLEDLF
+208 IEINLDELF

-232 YNANNCFLE
+232 YNANNCFLQ
-241 VAKDSKCLA
+241 VAKDHKLLR
-250 EIYRLIRKK
+250 EIYCLTRKK

-282 NFYAIGIIII
+282 NFYAIGMLII
-292 NSLCFQKELIEDL
+292 NSQHFQKELLEDL
-305 DNLYKYYSQIDKT
+305 ENLSKYYSQIEKI
-318 QSEIEQIGINNMKE
+318 QSEIEQNGIISMKE
-332 NLKYALNVM
+332 NIKYAINTLGMN
-341 KNLNRDTNLQFKFP
+341 KDNQFQFKFP
-355 KIFDKKTGI
+355 KKNQNKTGI

-370 IKHIKLPDEKV
+370 IKHIKLPDDTV

-399 LIDGETGVIL
+399 LIDGESGVIL
-409 NDQIFYFGTEKK
+409 NDQIFHYGKETK
-421 YAYSGNTN
+421 YEYSGNPDV
-429 MAFHESTRKACL
+429 AFHESKRKACL

-465 SKTRN
+465 NKKRN
-470 NTNDINNNN
+470 NTNTNEMNNINNNS
-479 INTNNNNN
+479 IN
-487 NINEKENGNIDDI
+487 NENVDDI

-534 CDTYINEYSY
+534 CDTYVNEYSY

-553 VFDAIDYVM
+553 VFDAIDFVM

-613 RDQIKKIAIVD
+613 RDKIKKIAIVD

-640 NYKKFCKKFQFAKN
+640 NYKKFSKSFQYEKN
-654 GFFTVEDVKQ
+654 GFFTVEDTKQ

-697 GTETNTDKQSPL
+697 GTETNTEKQSPL

-721 KNNLPYEYRNVFRAK
+721 KNNLPYEYRNVFRSK
-736 IIPRL
+736 VIPRL

-776 FITEQIQFVANKFAE
+776 FITEQIQFVANKYAE
-791 GRVVSVL
+791 RRVISVL

-821 FMNSSANTCQC
+821 FMNSSVNMYQC

-859 KNKPRRSERIRHH
+859 KNKPRRSERIKHH
-872 DDDFK
+872 DDDYK
-877 KDDFGF
+877 KDEYGY

>member
-1 MEPIKNKVHQEK
+1 MP
-13 ANNLNSS
+13 NNFNTTT
-20 SKKNQGGLSNSS
+20 KKKEGGLSNSS

-37 PNSSNKNLLKDTV
+37 PNSSSKNLLKDLT
-50 KKLNSPKDE
+50 KKLNPSNEE
-59 NTIKDQKK
+59 NTIKDPKK
-67 LKNGN
+67 SKNAN
-72 PTNAKEK
+72 PSTTKEK
-79 TFYQFIQGILNDDK
+79 TFYQFISGILSDDK
-93 PKLEKILKDCQSHA
+93 PQLEKILKACQSHA

-112 SIEGFTPIQYAALFG
+112 SIEGLTPIQYAALFG

-138 KAQTDKDVEGL
+138 KAQTDKEVEGL

-161 KKYQKKCLSMFNHI
+161 KREQKKCLNMFNHI

-186 DRLGRTFLHMIFE
+186 DRLGRTFLHLIFE
-199 YDFSQALEK
+199 YDFQDALEK
-208 MEINLEDLF
+208 IDINLDDLF

-232 YNANNCFLE
+232 YNANNCFIQ
-241 VAKDSKCLA
+241 VAKDYKLLG
-250 EIYRLIRKK
+250 EIYCMTRKK
-259 YEENKGGKYIF
+259 YEENKGGKYIL

-282 NFYAIGIIII
+282 NFYAIGMLII
-292 NSLCFQKELIEDL
+292 NSLYFQKELMEDL
-305 DNLYKYYSQIDKT
+305 ESLNRYYSQIEKT
-318 QSEIEQIGINNMKE
+318 QGEIEQNGIISMKE
-332 NLKYALNVM
+332 NIKYAINILK
-341 KNLNRDTNLQFKFP
+341 KNKNNQPQFKFP
-355 KIFDKKTGI
+355 RKFQKKTGI
-364 IYNSNC
+364 IYNTNC
-370 IKHIKLPDEKV
+370 IKHIKLPDDTV

-399 LIDGETGVIL
+399 LIDGESGVIL
-409 NDQIFYFGTEKK
+409 NDQIFHYGKDTKNE
-421 YAYSGNTN
+421 YTGNPEV
-429 MAFHESTRKACL
+429 AFHESKRKACL

-465 SKTRN
+465 NKKRN
-470 NTNDINNNN
+470 NTNDEIKNLNN
-479 INTNNNNN
+479 NTNNN
-487 NINEKENGNIDDI
+487 ENVDDI

-553 VFDAIDYVM
+553 VFDAIDFVM
-562 NKSIQNA
+562 NKTIQNA

-613 RDQIKKIAIVD
+613 RDKIKKIAIVD

-640 NYKKFCKKFQFAKN
+640 NYKKFSKSFQYEKN
-654 GFFTVEDVKQ
+654 GFFTVEDIKQ

-697 GTETNTDKQSPL
+697 GTETNTEKQSPL

-721 KNNLPYEYRNVFRAK
+721 KNNLPYEYRNVFRSK
-736 IIPRL
+736 VIPRL

-776 FITEQIQFVANKFAE
+776 FITEQIQFVANKYAE

-821 FMNSSANTCQC
+821 FMNSSVNMYQC

-859 KNKPRRSERIRHH
+859 KNKPRRSERIKHH
-872 DDDFK
+872 DDDYK
-877 KDDFGF
+877 KDDYGF

>member
-1 MEPIKNKVHQEK
+1 MEPNKNKILQEMP
-13 ANNLNSS
+13 NNVNTIT
-20 SKKNQGGLSNSS
+20 KKKEGGQSYSS

-37 PNSSNKNLLKDTV
+37 PNSSSKNLLKDLV
-50 KKLNSPKDE
+50 KKFNSPNEE

-67 LKNGN
+67 LKNAN
-72 PTNAKEK
+72 QSTTKEK
-79 TFYQFIQGILNDDK
+79 TFYQFITGILSDDK
-93 PKLEKILKDCQSHA
+93 PQLDKILKACQSHA

-112 SIEGFTPIQYAALFG
+112 SIEGLTPIQYAALFG
-127 SISAFDYLISL
+127 SISAFDYLLSL
-138 KAQTDKDVEGL
+138 KAQTDKEVEGL

-161 KKYQKKCLSMFNHI
+161 KRDHKKCLNMFNHI

-186 DRLGRTFLHMIFE
+186 DRLGRTFLHLIFE

-208 MEINLEDLF
+208 IEINLEDLF
-217 QEDYNGDYVINYIYI
+217 QEDYNGDYVINYVYI
-232 YNANNCFLE
+232 YNANHCFLQ
-241 VAKDSKCLA
+241 VAKDNKFLG
-250 EIYRLIRKK
+250 EIYCLTRKK
-259 YEENKGGKYIF
+259 YEENKGGKYIL

-282 NFYAIGIIII
+282 NFYAIGTLII
-292 NSLCFQKELIEDL
+292 NSQLIQKELMEDFE
-305 DNLYKYYSQIDKT
+305 NLMKYYSQIEKT
-318 QSEIEQIGINNMKE
+318 QSEIEQNGIISMKE
-332 NLKYALNVM
+332 NIKYAINIM
-341 KNLNRDTNLQFKFP
+341 KINKNNQFQFKFP
-355 KIFDKKTGI
+355 KKFQKKTGI
-364 IYNSNC
+364 IFNKNC
-370 IKHIKLPDEKV
+370 IKHIQLPDDTV

-399 LIDGETGVIL
+399 LIDEKTGVIL
-409 NDQIFYFGTEKK
+409 NDQIFHYGKDSKYEYSCNTEV
-421 YAYSGNTN
+421 G
-429 MAFHESTRKACL
+429 FHESNRKACL

-451 YIRNLKN
+451 YIKNLKN

-465 SKTRN
+465 NRTR
-470 NTNDINNNN
+470 
-479 INTNNNNN
+479 N
-487 NINEKENGNIDDI
+487 NINEINNSSNVNNNANNNENIDDI
-500 NCNLNCLNSNPVII
+500 NCNLNCLNSNPVVIA
-514 SEMQKTQKS
+514 EMQKTQMN
-523 EDSLFNYQKID
+523 ENSLFNYQKID

-544 ENIYNTTGC
+544 ENIFNTTGC

-562 NKSIQNA
+562 DNSIQNA

-613 RDQIKKIAIVD
+613 REKIKKIAIVD

-640 NYKKFCKKFQFAKN
+640 NYKKFSKSFQFEKN
-654 GFFTVEDVKQ
+654 GFFTVEDIKQ

-697 GTETNTDKQSPL
+697 GTETNTEKKSPL

-721 KNNLPYEYRNVFRAK
+721 KNNLPYEYRNVFRSK
-736 IIPRL
+736 VIPRL

-776 FITEQIQFVANKFAE
+776 FITEQIQFVANKYSK

-821 FMNSSANTCQC
+821 FMNSSVNMYQC

-859 KNKPRRSERIRHH
+859 KNKPRRSERIKHH
-872 DDDFK
+872 DDDYK